1 MSPAKA
7 AVDTAYFAQQ
17 SPEHRAWLEE
27 LRALIVK
34 TVPDA
39 TVAIKWGV
47 PFYERSGRR
56 VAALAGFKEH
66 VGINFF
72 AHPDKL
78 VDPKKKL
85 EGSGTQNRMLKV
97 RSAADID
104 AASIRR
110 WLKAC
115 L

>member
-1 MSPAKA
+1 MSPVKVA
-7 AVDTAYFAQQ
+7 ADAAYFAQQ
-17 SPEHRAWLEE
+17 TPEQRVLLEK

-34 TVPDA
+34 AVPDA
-39 TVAIKWGV
+39 TVVIKWGV

-56 VAALAGFKEH
+56 VAALAAFKEH
-66 VGINFF
+66 VGVNFF
-72 AHPDKL
+72 APPEKL
-78 VDPKKKL
+78 LDPEKKL
-85 EGSGTQNRMLKV
+85 EGSGKQNRMLKV
-97 RSAADID
+97 RSAVDID